1 MEIAAFD
8 LDPKE
13 MFEELLKNSI
23 EESLRRPG
31 STAVTIFRDLLL
43 ESGLDSH
50 RNAVLTPFETD
61 FLLYS
66 NFIVRTVNRCS
77 GNANV
82 RLSHFE
88 RNPIQS
94 TIPNGWMLTAILTQA
109 DPEGHL
115 CVVLVPESI
124 VIPSDDSPDLMSN
137 FQAKCVGC
145 GRHLESYA
153 EFCEHF
159 RINPNFPKEHV
170 FQYFGQM
177 DSDSMLIRADLLVR
191 IPWSQSRSGQPTIA
205 ESPSRGN
212 INIGARATLQ
222 GNSDSEQRIP
232 VDQLAPMGSPAEIN
246 PIQHVIEVPEGI
258 LGAGFI

>member
-1 MEIAAFD
+1 
-8 LDPKE
+8 
-13 MFEELLKNSI
+13 
-23 EESLRRPG
+23 
-31 STAVTIFRDLLL
+31 
-43 ESGLDSH
+43 
-50 RNAVLTPFETD
+50 
-61 FLLYS
+61 
-66 NFIVRTVNRCS
+66 
-77 GNANV
+77 
-82 RLSHFE
+82 
-88 RNPIQS
+88 
-94 TIPNGWMLTAILTQA
+94 MLTAILTQA

-124 VIPSDDSPDLMSN
+124 VIPSDDSPELMSN

-205 ESPSRGN
+205 ESPSRSN
-212 INIGARATLQ
+212 MGARPTQQ
-222 GNSDSEQRIP
+222 GNSDGEQRIP
-232 VDQLAPMGSPAEIN
+232 VDQLAPMGSPSEIN

-258 LGAGFI
+258 LGKVFSSKLNPALIIYSEINEEYRSAAPCLLATRTKTLSKLHAHAAT